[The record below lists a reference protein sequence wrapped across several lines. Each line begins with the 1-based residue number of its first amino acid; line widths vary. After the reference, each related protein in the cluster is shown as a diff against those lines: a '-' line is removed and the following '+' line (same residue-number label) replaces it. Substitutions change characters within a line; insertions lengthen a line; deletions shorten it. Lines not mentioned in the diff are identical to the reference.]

1 MHVVKKQMLD
11 GRRLYEP
18 KFTAVEVTTFGELG
32 PGCAV
37 VQEWL
42 AMRYHAH
49 LLNMGQRPDG
59 LSAKIIV
66 GQFRADFRLA
76 LMIVAARR
84 SALMQLGAGLP
95 ASCVRG
101 APVLFASTSRPSWAM
116 AHCVL
121 MCFCM

>member
-1 MHVVKKQMLD
+1 
-11 GRRLYEP
+11 
-18 KFTAVEVTTFGELG
+18 
-32 PGCAV
+32 
-37 VQEWL
+37 
-42 AMRYHAH
+42 MRYHAH
-49 LLNMGQRPDG
+49 LVNMGQRPDG